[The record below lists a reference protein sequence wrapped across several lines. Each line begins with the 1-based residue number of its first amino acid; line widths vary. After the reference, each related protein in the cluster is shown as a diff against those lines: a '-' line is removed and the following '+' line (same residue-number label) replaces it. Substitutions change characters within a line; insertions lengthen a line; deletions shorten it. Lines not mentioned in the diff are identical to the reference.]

1 MVWYGNI
8 PCAMNCCSLKML
20 LKKLAIEELTLFWY
34 TVLVHQTSP
43 TVGCDFFFKIH
54 GTHIF
59 ARDSR
64 VQLWQEMAIT
74 IFLLLNVLWMAFEL
88 QVHGSMNGTFV
99 KRGAMDGGVDGIS
112 TDKKW
117 EISRLFG
124 RVPACSSDI
133 SKIVWLANLMA
144 VHVYKSELWPFLWN
158 YITDHGVLSL
168 SIPYQKGHQFLR
180 PCHGLGILCPTDRQ
194 PQGYRIGFYKEPMVD
209 DDFWPTFA
217 TWLRWMKS
225 SRYAALPMI
234 KMEHVCRVI
243 PSTVFC
249 FHQTLNIRIVCPVQ
263 SCILQELPL
272 KEFE

>member
-1 MVWYGNI
+1 M
-8 PCAMNCCSLKML
+8 CHELLL
-20 LKKLAIEELTLFWY
+20 LKDAAQKAGNWRTHVI
-34 TVLVHQTSP
+34 LVHSVSSSDIPNCWVWFFLQNSRDAHFCKRFSSP
-43 TVGCDFFFKIH
+43 TFTG
-54 GTHIF
+54 
-59 ARDSR
+59 
-64 VQLWQEMAIT
+64 
-74 IFLLLNVLWMAFEL
+74 
-88 QVHGSMNGTFV
+88 NGHHHFPLV
-99 KRGAMDGGVDGIS
+99 ECPMDGLWTSSAWLDERNLCQKGSYGWWGWW
-112 TDKKW
+112 DKHRKNLKW

-144 VHVYKSELWPFLWN
+144 VHVYNSELRTFLWN

-180 PCHGLGILCPTDRQ
+180 PCHGLGIPCPTDRQ